1 MEFKDLESYLRAKGL
16 KDCIDFDLD
25 VKNELI
31 ELNIDRWYFCS
42 VAKYD
47 NGTYEVFES
56 FHGATW
62 DEKGF
67 YLTDGELW
75 QYKVFKSLKRAID
88 FALKCKEANK
98 LPAKPLK
105 VW

>member
-1 MEFKDLESYLRAKGL
+1 MEFNNLESYLRAKGL

-31 ELNIDRWYFCS
+31 ELNINRSYFCT

-47 NGTYEVFES
+47 NGTFEVFES
-56 FHGATW
+56 FHGAKV

-67 YLTDGELW
+67 YITDGELW

-88 FALKCKEANK
+88 FALKCKAENK
-98 LPAKPLK
+98 LPEKPIR

>member
-16 KDCIDFDLD
+16 NDCIDFSLD

-31 ELNIDRWYFCS
+31 ELNINRSYFCT

-47 NGTYEVFES
+47 KGTYEVFES
-56 FHGATW
+56 FHGATV

-75 QYKVFKSLKRAID
+75 QYRVFKSLKRAID
-88 FALKCKEANK
+88 FALKCKVENK
-98 LPAKPLK
+98 LPEKPIR

>member
-1 MEFKDLESYLRAKGL
+1 MEFKDLESYLHAKGL
-16 KDCIDFDLD
+16 KDFIDFYLD

-31 ELNIDRWYFCS
+31 ELNIDRWYFCT

-56 FHGATW
+56 FHGATF
-62 DEKGF
+62 DENGV
-67 YLTDGELW
+67 YTTDGELW
-75 QYKVFKSLKRAID
+75 QYKIFKSLKRAID

-98 LPAKPLK
+98 LPEKPLK